1 MTSVTVSLPKL
12 TSSLSIRAPNC
23 SSVSHLMMLLQLLKC
38 TTSINYYARPCKFT
52 IPVWHVIRAKTK
64 KDYIA
69 YIFLFYCILLLF
81 FYFLFRVKL
90 WHVIRAKTKK
100 DYIAY
105 IFLFYCIF
113 LFFYFLFRVKREKFR
128 NNRVINRENR
138 HRGTLHL
145 D

>member
-1 MTSVTVSLPKL
+1 MHVGGIALVPVGDDYRKVKELLMLGVIPHQMTQYLFDLVSVDLVVLLNWNPRMERVAVFL
-12 TSSLSIRAPNC
+12 R
-23 SSVSHLMMLLQLLKC
+23 LM
-38 TTSINYYARPCKFT
+38 SG
-52 IPVWHVIRAKTK
+52 V
-64 KDYIA
+64 
-69 YIFLFYCILLLF
+69 
-81 FYFLFRVKL
+81 

-145 D
+145 E